1 MPRYPLY
8 YWRTFSL
15 NIQFWVGSFYSPQFL
30 KILCPSFCPTILSSN
45 KKLTIIRNDTPLWV
59 GCCFTSVYFQ
69 VLFFIFNFQKFNFDL
84 SCHGLPFLEFALLLK
99 YMLCPLPSSAS
110 IHYFMELVLS
120 SFSFLLRFYIFCY
133 SPICPSGSL
142 KNFFQCIFS
151 LLFRLG
157 HFYCSFFQFIDSFL
171 CSHSFYCFWI
181 SIWFSFI
188 SSISLLRLSIMKHS
202 N

>member
-15 NIQFWVGSFYSPQFL
+15 NIQFWVGSFYSPKFL
-30 KILCPSFCPTILSSN
+30 KILCPSFCPTILSFN

-59 GCCFTSVYFQ
+59 ECCFTSVYFQ

-110 IHYFMELVLS
+110 
-120 SFSFLLRFYIFCY
+120 SFSSIILWSWFWAHFL
-133 SPICPSGSL
+133 
-142 KNFFQCIFS
+142 
-151 LLFRLG
+151 
-157 HFYCSFFQFIDSFL
+157 SFWD
-171 CSHSFYCFWI
+171 
-181 SIWFSFI
+181 FI
-188 SSISLLRLSIMKHS
+188 SFVIAPFVLQAL
-202 N
+202 